1 MSFTNDK
8 NKKNVLK
15 AHSSEEKKAMFTPE
29 ESFKIYEQINDNMR
43 ILRRDFKQRERK
55 SQAAASKIVLTS

>member
-1 MSFTNDK
+1 MSLINDR

-29 ESFKIYEQINDNMR
+29 ESFKIYGQINDKMKV
-43 ILRRDFKQRERK
+43 LRRDYKQRERS